1 MTCTH
6 IPNHFYNNSVS
17 LAACYVIL
25 YALVSMEVSL
35 KAESSSRVLN
45 DKFVWDR
52 SYTCTAF
59 KVLVKQFSVADKYF
73 MVVYCLVNLWK
84 PFLYFFMTNCIRY
97 TVFEISHFCIIQCA
111 YKYSTHT
118 NYYMQCNLR
127 QCDFTNGLTSKNPI
141 SSYFYIPLVFGKLV
155 LCMKNNRF
163 CFVYTEMDL
172 GKNVKNITTWKRA
185 LEMLHSFYILH
196 IFSML

>member
-1 MTCTH
+1 
-6 IPNHFYNNSVS
+6 
-17 LAACYVIL
+17 
-25 YALVSMEVSL
+25 MEVSL

-84 PFLYFFMTNCIRY
+84 PFLYLFMINCIRY
-97 TVFEISHFCIIQCA
+97 SVTVQ
-111 YKYSTHT
+111 YLKYLIFVLYNVLIKNSTHT

>member
-84 PFLYFFMTNCIRY
+84 PFLYLFMINCIRY
-97 TVFEISHFCIIQCA
+97 SVTVQ
-111 YKYSTHT
+111 YLKYLIFVLY
-118 NYYMQCNLR
+118 NVLIN
-127 QCDFTNGLTSKNPI
+127 
-141 SSYFYIPLVFGKLV
+141 IPLIQ
-155 LCMKNNRF
+155 
-163 CFVYTEMDL
+163 
-172 GKNVKNITTWKRA
+172 ITTCSAIWGNA
-185 LEMLHSFYILH
+185 TLPMA
-196 IFSML
+196 

>member
-59 KVLVKQFSVADKYF
+59 KVLAKQFSVADKYF

-84 PFLYFFMTNCIRY
+84 PFFTFSWSLRIVTVLYLKYLIFVLYNMLINILL
-97 TVFEISHFCIIQCA
+97 IQIATC
-111 YKYSTHT
+111 STIWGNAT
-118 NYYMQCNLR
+118 LPM
-127 QCDFTNGLTSKNPI
+127 
-141 SSYFYIPLVFGKLV
+141 
-155 LCMKNNRF
+155 
-163 CFVYTEMDL
+163 
-172 GKNVKNITTWKRA
+172 A
-185 LEMLHSFYILH
+185 
-196 IFSML
+196 

>member
-84 PFLYFFMTNCIRY
+84 LF
-97 TVFEISHFCIIQCA
+97 FCIFSWSLRIVTVQYLKYLIFVLYNVLINILLIQ
-111 YKYSTHT
+111 
-118 NYYMQCNLR
+118 
-127 QCDFTNGLTSKNPI
+127 
-141 SSYFYIPLVFGKLV
+141 
-155 LCMKNNRF
+155 
-163 CFVYTEMDL
+163 
-172 GKNVKNITTWKRA
+172 ITTCSAIWGNA
-185 LEMLHSFYILH
+185 TLPMA
-196 IFSML
+196 